1 MNRSRDDCQLIGIL
15 RDQMAAESGYMHI
28 ILGGGGHARVVA
40 ELLRKIGAKIEG
52 YTDPSSASSL
62 GYDID
67 YLGGDDVLKDY
78 SQSEVRLVL
87 GVGSSRSNQA
97 RARLFGEMKEEGFTF
112 SSIVHPS
119 AVFASDVSMDEGVQL
134 MAGSVV
140 QSRTSLARNAIVN
153 TNAAV
158 DHDCRI
164 GPNVHVAPGS
174 TISGGVVLEE
184 AVHVG
189 AGASIIQGVCVGT
202 GSTIGAGAVV
212 INDVPPNT
220 TVVGVPAQPK

>member
-1 MNRSRDDCQLIGIL
+1 MR
-15 RDQMAAESGYMHI
+15 AESDYRYI

-40 ELLRKIGAKIEG
+40 ELLLKIGAKIEG

-67 YLGGDDVLKDY
+67 YLGGDDVLKSY
-78 SQSEVRLVL
+78 SKSGVRLVL
-87 GVGSSRSNQA
+87 GVGSSQSNEARS
-97 RARLFGEMKEEGFTF
+97 RLFEGVKEEGFIF
-112 SSIVHPS
+112 SSVVHPS
-119 AVFASDVSMDEGVQL
+119 AVLASDVSPDEGVQL

-140 QSRTSLARNAIVN
+140 QSRTSLAKNVIVN

-164 GPNVHVAPGS
+164 GPHVHVAPGS
-174 TISGGVVLEE
+174 TISGAAVLEE
-184 AVHVG
+184 GVHVG
-189 AGASIIQGVCVGT
+189 AGATIIQGVCVGT

-212 INDVPPNT
+212 VDDVPTNT